1 VPYARTERTFSVL
14 ATVVV
19 AASLVVA
26 PLVSAGAAAAPPA
39 EPVPATETSDW
50 VDGDWKCGD
59 AGVAQTREVVTS
71 EHGVDD
77 AGEPTALSS
86 LTTETRNRPFT
97 QDEIA
102 QCRPAPRD
110 SSTSQGDAAHR
121 ADSRML
127 PAAVVAEAAD
137 PTAST
142 VERL

>member
-1 VPYARTERTFSVL
+1 MPYARTERTFSVL

-102 QCRPAPRD
+102 HVQGLRVQGRGARVVPADLQQVGQEGLEP
-110 SSTSQGDAAHR
+110 
-121 ADSRML
+121 L
-127 PAAVVAEAAD
+127 
-137 PTAST
+137 
-142 VERL
+142 